1 MKMKKYLLLI
11 TTIFA
16 FGGIAFSEEQENI
29 ELPEVTTVIKGETVT
44 AGIDSLPDF
53 NDVLP
58 EQNGSGDVVPVLPE
72 VEIKDGGTIEDVKN
86 GASEKDIYAEGQ
98 MGGGY
103 PSVFKGDFSVYRLD
117 GADPFKLA
125 FHHNSSSGYAGNGL
139 IKGYN
144 SRDTYMSVS
153 RSFLLNQLAFELGG
167 LYQTTGQGLQN
178 KVENIGDIN
187 NDLISGNGK
196 IVWNLPKGFALGAD
210 IFADLYNRYAD
221 VATQKTF
228 NAPEWVKRV
237 SVYDV
242 TPNIF
247 GNWKASG
254 FDIGLSGNCWL
265 GGITPCSSDV
275 YNRADF
281 GFHFLWEN
289 LKIKLYAN
297 ADVVFGNTL
306 EGEKVIAPFCA
317 GLDSSIPVY
326 FSTRNLGFALEG
338 GLCSERNSINELEK
352 NYKFT
357 GFSAMPYETSEWY
370 GKMDLSLPLKTSF
383 TIKAALD
390 FRTSAF
396 GNGRFVPDYTLGSE
410 TYGIYSFVRK
420 NVTMFSTKFDLAY
433 HYKLL
438 SVTAGWYSN
447 WLDVPVMEA
456 SQMILLNLS
465 LQSQTSAW
473 GVDILGKFIFGDD
486 VEVPVLNMSAF
497 YRVTPA
503 VRIVLAAE
511 DIVELLSRSSRTYAG
526 QYIAEGGNVSILVKF
541 FF

>member
-1 MKMKKYLLLI
+1 MKKRLLLI
-11 TTIFA
+11 TALFVLTGALFA
-16 FGGIAFSEEQENI
+16 QETENI

-53 NDVLP
+53 TDVLP
-58 EQNGSGDVVPVLPE
+58 EQEGSGNVVPVLPE
-72 VEIKDGGTIEDVKN
+72 VEIKESSAISSSSQ

-103 PSVFKGDFSVYRLD
+103 PSVFKGDFSVYRLT
-117 GADPFKLA
+117 GADPFKLS
-125 FHHNSSSGYAGNGL
+125 FHHNSSAGYAGTGL
-139 IKGYN
+139 TKGYN

-153 RSFLLNQLAFELGG
+153 RSMLLNQFEIELGG

-196 IVWNLPKGFALGAD
+196 FVWNLPKGFALGAD
-210 IFADLYNRYAD
+210 LNADLYNRYAD
-221 VATQKTF
+221 IATQKSF

-237 SVYDV
+237 TVYDV
-242 TPNIF
+242 LPQLF
-247 GNWKASG
+247 ANWKGNG
-254 FDIGLSGNCWL
+254 FDIGLTGECWL
-265 GGITPCSSDV
+265 GGITPCSDEV

-281 GFHFLWEN
+281 GFDFLWEN
-289 LKIKLYAN
+289 LKVKFYAN
-297 ADVVFGNTL
+297 ADIVFGNTL
-306 EGEKVIAPFCA
+306 EGESVLPPFKV

-326 FSTRNLGFALEG
+326 FSNRNLGFALEG
-338 GLCSERNSINELEK
+338 GLASNRNSINDLEK

-357 GFSAMPYETSEWY
+357 AFSEMPFETSEWY
-370 GKMDLSLPLKTSF
+370 GKMDLSLPLKTFF
-383 TIKAALD
+383 TMKAGID
-390 FRTSAF
+390 FRTTAF
-396 GNGRFVPDYTLGSE
+396 DNGRFVPDYTLGSE
-410 TYGIYSFVRK
+410 TYGIYSFQRK

-447 WLDVPVMEA
+447 WLDVPVMES

-465 LQSQTSAW
+465 LQSQASAW
-473 GVDILGKFIFGDD
+473 GVDILGKFVFGDD
-486 VEVPVLNMSAF
+486 VAVPILNMNAF

-503 VRIVLAAE
+503 VRVVLAAE